1 MMIIL
6 IQEKE
11 EIIKLKKKSKCTKFN
26 EIMKE
31 KEVYENEMINI
42 KSKFN
47 KAMEAQEKYK
57 ICLKKKKNLI
67 DENNIKDMKIGYL
80 ENKLKLN
87 TKNYCSIIENLK
99 NELNKK

>member
-1 MMIIL
+1 MDDCN
-6 IQEKE
+6 KKKN
-11 EIIKLKKKSKCTKFN
+11 EIEKLKINIRCTKYN

-42 KSKFN
+42 KNKFN

-67 DENNIKDMKIGYL
+67 DENNIKDMKIVYL

-87 TKNYCSIIENLK
+87 TKNYSLIIENLK
-99 NELNKK
+99 KKY